1 MLNDSRTSGS
11 RPGGVLIPMP
21 RARLPAALE
30 SRLCAIAPI
39 SKPHQPPMPSR
50 LRNVVRRYLPAAH
63 AAHGC
68 VAVVL
73 CSVLVA
79 ACGKTDP
86 ALDNDAY
93 VWQRRW
99 TPAVT
104 AAMTDSADLVRAWR
118 VLAADVAPDGKWS
131 DATPALPA
139 LAAAGRPAIMVLR
152 FDGRVDGLR
161 DAEIHARI
169 AALRDSWQQAGIAL
183 AGVKST
189 TTAPPPSC
197 RRTRFL
203 AGLRARWIRPS
214 PVHHRPADLAGQS
227 RARRPAR
234 HPRRKR
240 AAGPCRAQSDARTVR
255 CQARRPGWTPTRRR
269 PASPGAWPCPP
280 TAVASPGTTRQD
292 RSGRSEQPALMPGG
306 RSAELLVTPADMAA
320 FVSRIEDRR
329 PPGLA
334 GIVWFRL
341 PTRVDARAWSL
352 PTWRAVLR
360 ASRCVRRCP
369 SARRPPPAARATS
382 YSRTPAMPTPRSPS
396 PCGWS
401 AGARRRRH
409 QRLHAG
415 TRRTRHLPASRAGRP
430 AARRRPTQHRLDT
443 L

>member
-1 MLNDSRTSGS
+1 
-11 RPGGVLIPMP
+11 
-21 RARLPAALE
+21 
-30 SRLCAIAPI
+30 
-39 SKPHQPPMPSR
+39 MPSR

-104 AAMTDSADLVRAWR
+104 AAMSDSADLVRAWR

-169 AALRDSWQQAGIAL
+169 AALRDSWHRAGIAL
-183 AGVKST
+183 AGGNRLRLRHLQ
-189 TTAPPPSC
+189 A
-197 RRTRFL
+197 
-203 AGLRARWIRPS
+203 AG
-214 PVHHRPADLAGQS
+214 VHALPCRPAGAPGSVHPLSITALPTWLDSPALAALLAIPDESVLQVHAVLSPTRGLFD
-227 RARRPAR
+227 A
-234 HPRRKR
+234 KR
-240 AAGPCRAQSDARTVR
+240 AQDWLDAYAAQ
-255 CQARRPGWTPTRRR
+255 TRKPWRVAL
-269 PASPGAWPCPP
+269 PAYGSRVAWDDEGRIA
-280 TAVASPGTTRQD
+280 AVE
-292 RSGRSEQPALMPGG
+292 SEQPALMPGG

-329 PPGLA
+329 PSGLA

-352 PTWRAVLR
+352 PTWRAVLARQPLRPALSVSAR
-360 ASRCVRRCP
+360 AAAGGARDHTRERRRC
-369 SARRPPPAARATS
+369 RRRAPLRRAA
-382 YSRTPAMPTPRSPS
+382 
-396 PCGWS
+396 GWRLR
-401 AGARRRRH
+401 RRRRH

-430 AARRRPTQHRLDT
+430 AARRRSTQHRLDT

>member
-1 MLNDSRTSGS
+1 
-11 RPGGVLIPMP
+11 
-21 RARLPAALE
+21 
-30 SRLCAIAPI
+30 
-39 SKPHQPPMPSR
+39 MPSR

-104 AAMTDSADLVRAWR
+104 AAMSDSADLVRAWR

-169 AALRDSWQQAGIAL
+169 AALRDSWQRAGIAL

-197 RRTRFL
+197 RRTRASL
-203 AGLRARWIRPS
+203 PACGRAWIRPS
-214 PVHHRPADLAGQS
+214 PVHHRPTDLAGRS

-255 CQARRPGWTPTRRR
+255 CQARAGLAGRLRGADPQALARGPARLRQSRRLGRRGQNRRGRKRTTRAHAWRTLGGAARDARRHGGLRLPRRR
-269 PASPGAWPCPP
+269 PAPARPGRHRLVPAADPRRRARLEP
-280 TAVASPGTTRQD
+280 ADVARRAGAPLR
-292 RSGRSEQPALMPGG
+292 PALSVSAQAAGG
-306 RSAELLVTPADMAA
+306 
-320 FVSRIEDRR
+320 
-329 PPGLA
+329 
-334 GIVWFRL
+334 
-341 PTRVDARAWSL
+341 ARD
-352 PTWRAVLR
+352 
-360 ASRCVRRCP
+360 
-369 SARRPPPAARATS
+369 S

-396 PCGWS
+396 PCGWTAPAPPPTAS
-401 AGARRRRH
+401 TA
-409 QRLHAG
+409 
-415 TRRTRHLPASRAGRP
+415 TRWNAT
-430 AARRRPTQHRLDT
+430 D
-443 L
+443 

>member
-21 RARLPAALE
+21 RAGLPAALNHGFAQ
-30 SRLCAIAPI
+30 SRP
-39 SKPHQPPMPSR
+39 SPKPHQPPMPSR

-169 AALRDSWQQAGIAL
+169 AALRDSWQRAGIAL
-183 AGVKST
+183 AGVEIDYDCATSKLP
-189 TTAPPPSC
+189 AY
-197 RRTRFL
+197 TRFL
-203 AGLRARWIRPS
+203 AGLRARLDPSIPCTSPPCRP
-214 PVHHRPADLAGQS
+214 GWTS

-255 CQARRPGWTPTRRR
+255 CQARAGLAGRLRGADPQALARGPARLRQSRRLGR
-269 PASPGAWPCPP
+269 RG
-280 TAVASPGTTRQD
+280 QD
-292 RSGRSEQPALMPGG
+292 RSGRKRATRAHAWRTLGGAARDARRHGGLCLPHRRPAPARPG
-306 RSAELLVTPADMAA
+306 RHRLVPAADPCRRARLEPAD
-320 FVSRIEDRR
+320 V
-329 PPGLA
+329 
-334 GIVWFRL
+334 
-341 PTRVDARAWSL
+341 
-352 PTWRAVLR
+352 
-360 ASRCVRRCP
+360 
-369 SARRPPPAARATS
+369 ARRAGAPAAASGAVRQRAGRRRRRARP

-396 PCGWS
+396 PCGWTAPAPPPTAS
-401 AGARRRRH
+401 TA
-409 QRLHAG
+409 
-415 TRRTRHLPASRAGRP
+415 TRWNAT
-430 AARRRPTQHRLDT
+430 D
-443 L
+443 

>member
-1 MLNDSRTSGS
+1 
-11 RPGGVLIPMP
+11 
-21 RARLPAALE
+21 
-30 SRLCAIAPI
+30 
-39 SKPHQPPMPSR
+39 MPSR

-169 AALRDSWQQAGIAL
+169 AALRDSWQRAGIAL
-183 AGVKST
+183 AGVEIDYDCATSKLP
-189 TTAPPPSC
+189 AY
-197 RRTRFL
+197 TRFL
-203 AGLRARWIRPS
+203 AGLRARLDPSIPCPS
-214 PVHHRPADLAGQS
+214 P
-227 RARRPAR
+227 
-234 HPRRKR
+234 
-240 AAGPCRAQSDARTVR
+240 PCRPGWTVPR
-255 CQARRPGWTPTRRR
+255 SPPCSPSPTKACCRSMPCSVRRADCSMPSARRPGWTPTRRR

-280 TAVASPGTTRQD
+280 TAVASPGTTRAGSQ
-292 RSGRSEQPALMPGG
+292 RSKASNPRSC
-306 RSAELLVTPADMAA
+306 
-320 FVSRIEDRR
+320 
-329 PPGLA
+329 LA
-334 GIVWFRL
+334 
-341 PTRVDARAWSL
+341 DAR
-352 PTWRAVLR
+352 
-360 ASRCVRRCP
+360 
-369 SARRPPPAARATS
+369 
-382 YSRTPAMPTPRSPS
+382 RSCS
-396 PCGWS
+396 
-401 AGARRRRH
+401 
-409 QRLHAG
+409 
-415 TRRTRHLPASRAGRP
+415 
-430 AARRRPTQHRLDT
+430 
-443 L
+443 

>member
-21 RARLPAALE
+21 RAGLPAALE

-39 SKPHQPPMPSR
+39 SEAASAAHAIPPAKRGSP
-50 LRNVVRRYLPAAH
+50 VPAAH

-169 AALRDSWQQAGIAL
+169 AALRDSWQRAGIAL
-183 AGVKST
+183 AGVEIDYDCATSKLP
-189 TTAPPPSC
+189 AY
-197 RRTRFL
+197 TRFL
-203 AGLRARWIRPS
+203 AACGRAWIRPS
-214 PVHHRPADLAGQS
+214 PVHHRPTDLAGQS

-255 CQARRPGWTPTRRR
+255 CRARRPGWTPTRRR
-269 PASPGAWPCPP
+269 PASPGAWLPAYGSRVAWDDEGRIA
-280 TAVASPGTTRQD
+280 AVE
-292 RSGRSEQPALMPGG
+292 SEQPALMPGG

-352 PTWRAVLR
+352 PTWRAAGAARPALSVAR
-360 ASRCVRRCP
+360 AGGARARERRRC
-369 SARRPPPAARATS
+369 RRAPLRRAAGR
-382 YSRTPAMPTPRSPS
+382 RLR
-396 PCGWS
+396 
-401 AGARRRRH
+401 RRRRH

>member
-1 MLNDSRTSGS
+1 
-11 RPGGVLIPMP
+11 
-21 RARLPAALE
+21 
-30 SRLCAIAPI
+30 
-39 SKPHQPPMPSR
+39 MPSR

-169 AALRDSWQQAGIAL
+169 AALRDSWQRAGIAL
-183 AGVKST
+183 AGVEIDYDCATSKLP
-189 TTAPPPSC
+189 AY
-197 RRTRFL
+197 TRFL
-203 AGLRARWIRPS
+203 PACGRAWIRPS

-255 CQARRPGWTPTRRR
+255 CQARAGLAGRLRGADPQALARGP
-269 PASPGAWPCPP
+269 PAYGSRVAWDDEGRIA
-280 TAVASPGTTRQD
+280 AVE
-292 RSGRSEQPALMPGG
+292 SEQPALMPGG

-352 PTWRAVLR
+352 PTWRAVLAR
-360 ASRCVRRCP
+360 QPLRPALSV
-369 SARRPPPAARATS
+369 SAQAAAGGARDLILAN
-382 YSRTPAMPTPRSPS
+382 AGDADAALPS
-396 PCGWS
+396 PCGWTAPAPPPTAS
-401 AGARRRRH
+401 TA
-409 QRLHAG
+409 
-415 TRRTRHLPASRAGRP
+415 TRWNAT
-430 AARRRPTQHRLDT
+430 D
-443 L
+443 

>member
-1 MLNDSRTSGS
+1 
-11 RPGGVLIPMP
+11 
-21 RARLPAALE
+21 
-30 SRLCAIAPI
+30 
-39 SKPHQPPMPSR
+39 MPSR

-169 AALRDSWQQAGIAL
+169 AALRDSWQRAGIAL
-183 AGVKST
+183 AGVEIDYDCATSKLP
-189 TTAPPPSC
+189 AY
-197 RRTRFL
+197 TRFL

-214 PVHHRPADLAGQS
+214 PVHHRPADGWTVPRSPPCSPSPTKACCRSMPCSVRRADCSMPSARRLAGRLRGADPQALARGPARLRQS
-227 RARRPAR
+227 RRLGRR
-234 HPRRKR
+234 
-240 AAGPCRAQSDARTVR
+240 G
-255 CQARRPGWTPTRRR
+255 
-269 PASPGAWPCPP
+269 
-280 TAVASPGTTRQD
+280 QD
-292 RSGRSEQPALMPGG
+292 RSGRKRAT
-306 RSAELLVTPADMAA
+306 RAHAA
-320 FVSRIEDRR
+320 
-329 PPGLA
+329 
-334 GIVWFRL
+334 
-341 PTRVDARAWSL
+341 DAR
-352 PTWRAVLR
+352 
-360 ASRCVRRCP
+360 
-369 SARRPPPAARATS
+369 
-382 YSRTPAMPTPRSPS
+382 RSCS
-396 PCGWS
+396 
-401 AGARRRRH
+401 
-409 QRLHAG
+409 
-415 TRRTRHLPASRAGRP
+415 
-430 AARRRPTQHRLDT
+430 
-443 L
+443 